1 MKKVFT
7 ALFLG
12 LLVFSACSDE
22 WKHRITDESSVSRG
36 FTVDILRQRGNY
48 DIFLKAI
55 EKCEYSDLFNGKG
68 LSTAFVPDDDAFK
81 SWLAAHAYTS
91 IDDVPVEDLKIL
103 IGVHVVRYSYNLDAF
118 LDFQPDNDAEHQ
130 LPGICYKHR
139 TIAQKPIFERF
150 NPISEEMVKVCPR
163 EKYLPVF
170 NTNMFA
176 SMNITDPESNYKYF
190 YPNSNW
196 YGNDNRIYPANAGVK
211 EAAIPT
217 DNGYLYLI
225 DQVIEPQRTVY
236 EVMDDSTLNYSVM
249 RDLYDK
255 FPRFEKDDRETK
267 RLTELYGAAGETIY
281 PFYFSKSTGFTL
293 LDIGD
298 EWTHTLEDVW
308 QILLR
313 DAFNGFVP
321 NDQAMNDFFN
331 SYWGDPALSDH
342 YDSYDNLDR
351 LAMYYLISNHFVK
364 NAGVIFPKHIREGLY
379 NIWGYP
385 YDFDPDNDVEHKEIC
400 GNGAFYGVNKVL
412 VPAIFESVVRPAF
425 QTPRYRTFSYLLNRS
440 GLLPSLANKERE
452 LTLFMPSNE
461 TLEKA
466 KYTLNITNEWDL
478 STYQVKSGTSTLG
491 VSDAENLVKG
501 MLISGIV
508 TPEMLAD
515 QSKQTWF
522 RTNANDIFVK
532 VGQSKITT
540 ENGTDISFGVDE
552 FNTDGKLGTWRVYE
566 VNGLFSP
573 AKQLLEEIED
583 HTEWK
588 TWIKNQWKENIV
600 KHTTQYPG
608 NFNDNLL
615 PFAESRGVI
624 FATLNDWGKPGT
636 NGIPKTDDN
645 NKRPLSDWLGKHI
658 ISRKQNPELDLLPFI
673 EGTVFNTEYKTM
685 IPDFNLR
692 ILSIEPIPDDDPYKS
707 QGYGT
712 SRIRIKLPVSE
723 NERVVYAYGP
733 LFTRDCLCYII
744 PDADYRFVWEEEKD
758 KN

>member
-12 LLVFSACSDE
+12 LLLFSACSDE
-22 WKHRITDESSVSRG
+22 WKHRITEESSVARG
-36 FTVDILRQRGNY
+36 FTIDILRQRGNY
-48 DIFLKAI
+48 EIFLKAI

-81 SWLAAHAYTS
+81 TWLTAHGYTS
-91 IDDVPVEDLKIL
+91 IDDMPVEDLKIL
-103 IGVHVVRYSYNLDAF
+103 IGVHVVRYSYSIDSF

-150 NPISEEMVKVCPR
+150 NPITEEMVKVCPR

-190 YPNSNW
+190 YPNSKW
-196 YGNDNRIYPANAGVK
+196 YGNDNRIYPANAGVL
-211 EAAIPT
+211 EVSIPT

-225 DQVIEPQRTVY
+225 DQVIEPQRTLY
-236 EVMDDSTLNYSVM
+236 EVMEDSTLHYSVM
-249 RDLYDK
+249 RKLYDQ
-255 FPRFEKDDRETK
+255 FPRFEEGDRETK
-267 RLTELYGAAGETIY
+267 RLTELYGEKGETIY
-281 PFYFSKSTGFTL
+281 PFYFSKATGFTM

-331 SYWGDPALSDH
+331 SYWGDPTLSEH
-342 YDSYDNLDR
+342 YESYDKLDH
-351 LAMYYLISNHFVK
+351 LAMYYLITNHFVK
-364 NAGVIFPKHIREGLY
+364 NAGIIFPKHINEGLY

-385 YDFDPDNDVEHKEIC
+385 YDFDLESNVEHKEIC
-400 GNGAFYGVNKVL
+400 GNGAFYGINKVL

-425 QTPRYRTFSYLLNRS
+425 QTPRYRTFSYLLARS
-440 GLLPSLANKERE
+440 GLLPTLANKERE
-452 LTLFMPSNE
+452 LTLFILSDE
-461 TLEKA
+461 TLQKS
-466 KYTLNITNEWDL
+466 KYTLNVGNEWDL
-478 STYQVKSGTSTLG
+478 SKYEVKDNGSVIS
-491 VSDAENLVKG
+491 VKNAENLVKG
-501 MLISGIV
+501 MLVSEIV
-508 TPEMLAD
+508 TPEMLED
-515 QSKQTWF
+515 MSKQTWVK
-522 RTNANDIFVK
+522 TNANDVFIK
-532 VGQSKITT
+532 VGQGKITT
-540 ENGTDISFGVDE
+540 ENGIDISFGVDR

-566 VNGLFSP
+566 VNEKFSTG
-573 AKQLLEEIED
+573 KQLLEEIEQ

-588 TWIKNQWKENIV
+588 TWIKNQWKEKIA
-600 KHTTQYPG
+600 KHTNYYPG
-608 NFNDNLL
+608 NYNDNLL
-615 PFAESRGVI
+615 PFAESRGIV
-624 FATLNDWGKPGT
+624 FATLDAWGKPGT

-645 NKRPLSDWLGKHI
+645 NKRPQTEWLGKHMI
-658 ISRKQNPELDLLPFI
+658 AKKQNPDLELLDFI
-673 EGTVFNTEYKTM
+673 EGTIVSKDFKTLTTGFD
-685 IPDFNLR
+685 IR

-712 SRIRIKLPVSE
+712 SRVRIRLPESE
-723 NERVVYAYGP
+723 DSRIVYAYGP

-744 PDADYRFVWEEEKD
+744 PDAAYRFVWEEEKD